1 MIGMIGIL
9 GCVSGATCAIAVC
22 AIVSAAVSIVS
33 LGYGISSSLESADR
47 MDQMNADNEE
57 RSNVQKALA
66 DRANRESLV
75 KAAQMAATGSL
86 MDRIMTQRAES
97 KATKLRRQSHG
108 VDSQHG
114 AVPRGEYN
122 RGTVTQG
129 TTIKM

>member
-1 MIGMIGIL
+1 MFGLTGIL
-9 GCVSGATCAIAVC
+9 GCSIAAIVC
-22 AIVSAAVSIVS
+22 AAVAAAATVISTTYSI
-33 LGYGISSSLESADR
+33 YSADENADK

-57 RSNVQKALA
+57 RANVQKSLA
-66 DRANRESLV
+66 DRANREALV

-86 MDRIMTQRAES
+86 MDRIMTQRAED
-97 KATKLRRQSHG
+97 KANRTRRQLHR
-108 VDSQHG
+108 VDSSHG